1 MYAGFDT
8 GPISIQCLDTQEVSM
23 KGKAGFAEKSQT
35 GVYAK
40 APARAFVSVPDWQP
54 GRNPD
59 KARKLINPE
68 PTLLSRGEH

>member
-1 MYAGFDT
+1 
-8 GPISIQCLDTQEVSM
+8 M